1 MTANLEES
9 ATMKSFKSLRSVRVY
24 LRSTNRTSVIALTL
38 GLLLGCGKAADK
50 PAPQAETTGAP
61 RAAEPSAAAA
71 GGPAAAA
78 PGAVVGSCLNPSKTT
93 CTDYVGATATV
104 DTVKPMCDAISGAF
118 TAASACPADKRLGKC
133 SMEAMGKRLSFY
145 PGDDNL
151 TVALAQD
158 ECKSVGGAWAP

>member
-1 MTANLEES
+1 MNSLES
-9 ATMKSFKSLRSVRVY
+9 VRSVRVY
-24 LRSTNRTSVIALTL
+24 LWSMNRTSIIALTL
-38 GLLLGCGKAADK
+38 GLLLGCSKASDK
-50 PAPQAETTGAP
+50 PAAPAETAAAP
-61 RAAEPSAAAA
+61 RAAEPAAAAA
-71 GGPAAAA
+71 GGSAAAV
-78 PGAVVGSCLNPSKTT
+78 PGVVVGSCMNPSKTT

-104 DTVKPMCDAISGAF
+104 DIVKPMCDLISGAF

-158 ECKSVGGAWAP
+158 ECKSVGGVWAP